1 MNKNITI
8 ALLGQPNSGKSTL
21 FNALTGLHQHVGNWP
36 GKTVEKK
43 EGSFSYNGADYDLV
57 DLPGSYSLSANS
69 DEEVITRDFIASGKA
84 DVVCILA
91 DSSQLE
97 RSLFMIA
104 DYAGIL
110 VPCFLV
116 LNMAD
121 VCKAKGKTIDVDRI
135 EKRLGVPT
143 ILFSANDKKGYAPFY
158 KALERTVAEKRVLNI
173 SGLEERYAKINGYTE
188 IRQMMAESLIPG
200 YSSSWT
206 AAKVLENDPVVLAR
220 LENTM
225 SAEDFSKIKAFRKDV
240 ESAVEI
246 GSAKFAWIDEI
257 LADAVKEKKQ
267 PVTLG
272 RLDRIYTHKFW
283 GKPAVILT
291 VLLGLILS
299 FIPALPLMGV
309 GGLISMLKAPV
320 SSALAS
326 IGCPDVIIAMIC
338 VVFIQ

>member
-158 KALERTVAEKRVLNI
+158 KALERTVAEKRILNI

-206 AAKVLENDPVVLAR
+206 AAKVLENDPVVLAKW
-220 LENTM
+220 
-225 SAEDFSKIKAFRKDV
+225 KI
-240 ESAVEI
+240 
-246 GSAKFAWIDEI
+246 
-257 LADAVKEKKQ
+257 
-267 PVTLG
+267 P
-272 RLDRIYTHKFW
+272 
-283 GKPAVILT
+283 
-291 VLLGLILS
+291 
-299 FIPALPLMGV
+299 
-309 GGLISMLKAPV
+309 
-320 SSALAS
+320 
-326 IGCPDVIIAMIC
+326 
-338 VVFIQ
+338 